1 MNIVSRFSILIYIR
15 GEQEMD
21 HIVGVLPYLWEG
33 IQLTFFI
40 TIVGVAIGFV
50 IGAFTG
56 IARLSKNRLIF
67 GIATVYV
74 EIIRGTPILVQILFI
89 YFGFA
94 DLFDINLDKIT
105 ASIIAIALNAGAYI
119 AEIVRGGIQSIDK
132 GQTEA
137 GRSIGLSA
145 AQTMRY
151 IVWPQAF
158 KRMIP
163 PLGNQFIISL
173 KDTSLFSAIAVNEL
187 LYQGKYY
194 ASSAFVYFEPYAMV
208 AIFYLAITIPSM
220 LILRRVERRLD
231 V

>member
-1 MNIVSRFSILIYIR
+1 MSK
-15 GEQEMD
+15 
-21 HIVGVLPYLWEG
+21 HIIGILPYLWEG
-33 IQLTFFI
+33 IQLTFII
-40 TIVGVAIGFV
+40 TVVGVAIGFV

-56 IARLSKNRLIF
+56 LGRLSKNKLIF
-67 GIATVYV
+67 GITTVFV
-74 EIIRGTPILVQILFI
+74 EVIRGTPILVQIFFI
-89 YFGFA
+89 YFGLS
-94 DLFDINLDKIT
+94 DLFGINLDKMT

-137 GRSIGLSA
+137 GRSVGLTSW
-145 AQTMRY
+145 QTMRY
-151 IVWPQAF
+151 IVWPQAL
-158 KRMIP
+158 KQMIP

-194 ASSAFVYFEPYAMV
+194 ASSTFVYFEPYAMV
-208 AIFYLAITIPSM
+208 AIFYMAITIPAM
-220 LILRRVERRLD
+220 LILRRIERRLD

>member
-1 MNIVSRFSILIYIR
+1 
-15 GEQEMD
+15 MD
-21 HIVGVLPYLWEG
+21 HLIGVLPYLWKG
-33 IQLTFFI
+33 VQLTFII
-40 TIVGVAIGFV
+40 TLVGVAIGFV
-50 IGAFTG
+50 IGVFTG
-56 IARLSKNRLIF
+56 IGRLSENRFIF
-67 GIATVYV
+67 WLTTVYV
-74 EIIRGTPILVQILFI
+74 EVIRGTPILVQILFI
-89 YFGFA
+89 YFGLA
-94 DLFDINLDKIT
+94 DLFGINLDKMT

-137 GRSIGLSA
+137 GRSIGLTSG
-145 AQTMRY
+145 QTMRY

-158 KRMIP
+158 KQMIP

-194 ASSAFVYFEPYAMV
+194 ASSTFVYFEPYIMV
-208 AIFYLAITIPSM
+208 AIFYMAITIPSM